1 MSAKPTLFAMVT
13 AVLGG
18 DVAGV
23 LYDHEGEPLH
33 SHFSSSEG
41 WLWHDLTTGFTDRR
55 EQLEALYPDGYEVV
69 KLGRNAT
76 EEDFVALHTLWD
88 ERHPGWRDENEG
100 VKP

>member
-13 AVLGG
+13 EAWGGG

-33 SHFSSSEG
+33 SHISSGEA
-41 WLWHDLTTGFTDRR
+41 WLWRDLTTGFTDRR
-55 EQLEALYPDGYEVV
+55 ERLEALYPDGYEVV

-76 EEDFVALHTLWD
+76 DDDFTALHTLWD
-88 ERHPGWRDENEG
+88 ERRPGWRDGNEEA
-100 VKP
+100 